1 MVTGSN
7 PVSGATFLNTPKTPI
22 STTLNQ
28 DLTCGSTNY
37 DTTSKNNDTSPLR
50 LYKVDRTFYY
60 RRRIK
65 QKLFRISLKT
75 KNIKIALKRK
85 KILDLIDGEE
95 MFQIDTGDFK
105 LMFEYDTEEELR
117 FALEQAQEIQIQAQ
131 LQRFKEVKQH
141 IESSD
146 SIEQEVLSFENLR
159 DIFILKQKR
168 DGLTAESISEY
179 IPTFKKLIAYFEEK
193 NVNQLVL
200 EDYEKFKEHLTAKA
214 GRGGKPLAKKTVNKH
229 LIYLKN
235 FLKAIDLDEVASK
248 ISLYRKSVV
257 RKEAPK
263 KENYTAQEIKNI
275 LNYEHNDP
283 ILQALIKIA
292 LYTGMR
298 QGELRMIGQED
309 IKQDEKSGI
318 LYFDITQA
326 KSEAGVRTVPVHKDI
341 EELVLSLSF
350 PLYPDL
356 VDNKN
361 AFGKK
366 VRYALYKAVN
376 EKHKDFHT
384 LRANFIDSIIE
395 NNFSSTN
402 PFALNVIQEI
412 VGHSIEE
419 KDKLTLHTYK
429 KYFRIT
435 NKKALMDNVE
445 F

>member
-1 MVTGSN
+1 LVTGSN
-7 PVSGATFLNTPKTPI
+7 PVSGATFLNTPKTPT
-22 STTLNQ
+22 STALYQ
-28 DLTCGSTNY
+28 DLTCEFTNY
-37 DTTSKNNDTSPLR
+37 DTISKNHDTPPLR

-75 KNIKIALKRK
+75 KNIKIALKRR

-117 FALEQAQEIQIQAQ
+117 FALEQAKEIQIQAQ

-146 SIEQEVLSFENLR
+146 SIEQEIISFEKLR
-159 DIFILKQKR
+159 DIYILKQKR

-200 EDYEKFKEHLTAKA
+200 EDYEKFKEHLTATA
-214 GRGGKPLAKKTVNKH
+214 GRGGKPLSKKTVNKH

-235 FLKAIDLDEVASK
+235 FLKAINHDEVASK
-248 ISLYRKSVV
+248 ISLYRKSVI

-263 KENYTAQEIKNI
+263 KENYTQQEIDTILNFDYKDPMLKNI
-275 LNYEHNDP
+275 
-283 ILQALIKIA
+283 IIIA

-298 QGELRMIGQED
+298 QSEIRKLSQED
-309 IKQDEKSGI
+309 IKKDAKTGI
-318 LYFDITQA
+318 YYFDIPEA
-326 KSEAGVRTVPVHKDI
+326 KSEAGVRKIPVHKSI
-341 EELVLSLSF
+341 EELILSLSF
-350 PLYPDL
+350 PLIPDL
-356 VDNKN
+356 EDNKN

-376 EKHKDFHT
+376 EPNKNFHT
-384 LRANFIDSIIE
+384 LRANFIDSITE
-395 NNFSSTN
+395 NNSNSTN
-402 PFALNVIQEI
+402 RFAVNIIQEI
-412 VGHSIEE
+412 VGHDEGD
-419 KDKLTLHTYK
+419 KVKLTFTVYK
-429 KYFRIT
+429 KGFRIAD
-435 NKKALMDNVE
+435 KKVFMDNVE